1 MTALRARA
9 TPGLRA
15 RAAGVLLPLAAG
27 ALLPLSLAPFDL
39 WPLGIVSLALW
50 FHALRRPGASGA
62 WTGWWFGVGKYGV
75 GASWVYVS
83 IHVYGNAPPPLAV
96 FLVAV
101 FVAGLALFP
110 MVNGWLFGR
119 LAADRPWHD
128 AIVFVALFGAFEW
141 LLTWFL
147 TGFPWLYAGY
157 AHLTTPLAGLAPLGG
172 VLLVGSAVAL
182 GGAVSVLA
190 VTALAQRRWRLAAS
204 AIAVALVPWV
214 LGGAVA
220 GIDWVEEGP
229 RRQVALVQGD
239 IPQSVKWE
247 PERRAAILDT
257 YLTLSEA
264 HWNADLIIWPEAA
277 ITYMAHEAR
286 PILADLDRRGAA
298 AGTAVLLGL
307 PAVEFPPEGG
317 YVFRNTAVVAGSG
330 EGRYVK
336 RRLVPFGEYV
346 PLEGLLRGAIE
357 FFDLPMSHAGPGAW
371 QQPLLD
377 VGGQRAQMSICY
389 EVVYP
394 DLVRR
399 DAGGADVLITI
410 SNDTWFGASI
420 GPLQHLQMAQ
430 MRALEN
436 GRWMLRGTN
445 NGVTAI
451 VDHRGAV
458 TSRLPQFD
466 PGVLRGEY
474 AAMSGI
480 TPFTR
485 FGHAPWLVAIA
496 LALAGCAWGRR
507 RWRSAGPGR

>member
-157 AHLTTPLAGLAPLGG
+157 AHLTTPLAGLGAPGRGAAGGLRRGARRRCVGARGHGPGAAALATRGQRDRSGPGPLGARWRG
-172 VLLVGSAVAL
+172 TGHRLGRGRAAPP
-182 GGAVSVLA
+182 GGAGAGRHPAEREVGA
-190 VTALAQRRWRLAAS
+190 GAA
-204 AIAVALVPWV
+204 
-214 LGGAVA
+214 
-220 GIDWVEEGP
+220 
-229 RRQVALVQGD
+229 
-239 IPQSVKWE
+239 
-247 PERRAAILDT
+247 AAILDT

-298 AGTAVLLGL
+298 AGTA
-307 PAVEFPPEGG
+307 
-317 YVFRNTAVVAGSG
+317 
-330 EGRYVK
+330 
-336 RRLVPFGEYV
+336 
-346 PLEGLLRGAIE
+346 
-357 FFDLPMSHAGPGAW
+357 
-371 QQPLLD
+371 
-377 VGGQRAQMSICY
+377 C
-389 EVVYP
+389 
-394 DLVRR
+394 
-399 DAGGADVLITI
+399 
-410 SNDTWFGASI
+410 
-420 GPLQHLQMAQ
+420 
-430 MRALEN
+430 
-436 GRWMLRGTN
+436 
-445 NGVTAI
+445 
-451 VDHRGAV
+451 
-458 TSRLPQFD
+458 
-466 PGVLRGEY
+466 
-474 AAMSGI
+474 
-480 TPFTR
+480 
-485 FGHAPWLVAIA
+485 
-496 LALAGCAWGRR
+496 C
-507 RWRSAGPGR
+507 SACRP